1 MIRFS
6 LIFGSMGVALLI
18 AAPWVVVSAA
28 WPLYYMGIASLTLA
42 AIFYKSND

>member
-18 AAPWVVVSAA
+18 AAPWVVVSAR
-28 WPLYYMGIASLTLA
+28 WPVYLMGVAALA
-42 AIFYKSND
+42 AAVIFYKSND

>member
-1 MIRFS
+1 MLRFS

-28 WPLYYMGIASLTLA
+28 WALYYMGVASLIFA
-42 AIFYKSND
+42 GIFYLSND

>member
-18 AAPWVVVSAA
+18 AAPWVAIDVRLPVY
-28 WPLYYMGIASLTLA
+28 LLGIASLVLA
-42 AIFYKSND
+42 ALSHSVDD

>member
-6 LIFGSMGVALLI
+6 LIFGGMGVALLI
-18 AAPWVVVSAA
+18 AAPWVALSAR
-28 WPLYYMGIASLTLA
+28 WPLYCMGVAALAAA

>member
-18 AAPWVVVSAA
+18 AAPWVAIDVRLPVY
-28 WPLYYMGIASLTLA
+28 LLGVA
-42 AIFYKSND
+42 AIVVAALSRYFND

>member
-18 AAPWVVVSAA
+18 AAPWVVMSAR
-28 WPLYYMGIASLTLA
+28 WPVYVVGVAAVALA
-42 AIFYKSND
+42 AIFRTLND

>member
-18 AAPWVVVSAA
+18 AAPWVVMSAR
-28 WPLYYMGIASLTLA
+28 WPVYLLGVA
-42 AIFYKSND
+42 AIVVAALSRYFND

>member
-18 AAPWVVVSAA
+18 AAPWVVVSATWA
-28 WPLYYMGIASLTLA
+28 LYCMGVASLTLA
-42 AIFYKSND
+42 GIFYLSND